1 MANSFGPFKKY
12 RDSMYQGSRTSFDS
26 GSGNEAS
33 DKALLE
39 KEDDCGSERSLH
51 RQKYRNV
58 LKIFGFTIF
67 AVLCGL
73 TLVLL
78 TWRLTTL
85 NAKCNCPAVQET
97 KASKA
102 DASQPTPETLK
113 IPEPM
118 EATADTD
125 DAAIEHESGI
135 TADMFMFKDWK
146 DCGKTADEARSKG
159 CRFDLMLSSWVH
171 EDCFDEK
178 LMERYLLVGNYTWYR
193 DYDLLEPI
201 PDEEIRRGDHHI
213 SYSSAQQ
220 HNAHCGYMWEV
231 QMKAWMKGRPIPR
244 ALFSYPHTF
253 HCAGWLVTRPPSNN
267 TLLVTDFDKCGM
279 PRRAV

>member
-1 MANSFGPFKKY
+1 MAISFGPFKKY
-12 RDSMYQGSRTSFDS
+12 RDSTSQASRSSSDS
-26 GSGNEAS
+26 GSGNDAS

-39 KEDDCGSERSLH
+39 GEDDYGSENSLH
-51 RQKYRNV
+51 RQKDRRV
-58 LKIFGFTIF
+58 LKIFGFTVS

-73 TLVLL
+73 ALVLL
-78 TWRLTTL
+78 TWRMTTL
-85 NAKCNCPAVQET
+85 NAKCDCPALQET
-97 KASKA
+97 KTSKTETFR
-102 DASQPTPETLK
+102 PIPEILETS
-113 IPEPM
+113 EPM
-118 EATADTD
+118 EATSDTD
-125 DAAIEHESGI
+125 DASNEQHSGI

-193 DYDLLEPI
+193 DYELLDAI

-213 SYSSAQQ
+213 SFSSPQQ

-231 QMKAWMKGRPIPR
+231 QIKAWMRGRPIPR

-253 HCAGWLVTRPPSNN
+253 HCAGWLVTRPPTNN
-267 TLLVTDFDKCGM
+267 TLLITDFDRCGM
-279 PRRAV
+279 PKRSL